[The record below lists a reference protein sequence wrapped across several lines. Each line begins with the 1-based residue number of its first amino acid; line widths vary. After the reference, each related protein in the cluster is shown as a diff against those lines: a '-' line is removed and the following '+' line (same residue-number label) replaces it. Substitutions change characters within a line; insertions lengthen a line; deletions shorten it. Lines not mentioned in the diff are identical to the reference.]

1 MAEEKV
7 VEQKQEHVS
16 ENPEIKDTEHVES
29 SEVPPEAMSEGIV
42 VDPATKEEN
51 EITPHEKSV
60 EEVTAEA
67 NRLMQLQKKQM
78 GDENSSVYIDMSK
91 IVMDKDGIP
100 EFTHE
105 DAIKLKDSDIV
116 LTDFEY
122 EIRESRNIIKAIRFL
137 LIAIPTCNKKI
148 LPAIFF
154 FGTIISTLQMLHLKI
169 GRTLAFTE
177 ITLVILVGENCGLHR
192 IRPIPLLS

>member
-29 SEVPPEAMSEGIV
+29 SEVPPEAMSEGII

-67 NRLMQLQKKQM
+67 NRLMQLQKS
-78 GDENSSVYIDMSK
+78 N
-91 IVMDKDGIP
+91 
-100 EFTHE
+100 
-105 DAIKLKDSDIV
+105 AI
-116 LTDFEY
+116 E
-122 EIRESRNIIKAIRFL
+122 
-137 LIAIPTCNKKI
+137 
-148 LPAIFF
+148 
-154 FGTIISTLQMLHLKI
+154 
-169 GRTLAFTE
+169 
-177 ITLVILVGENCGLHR
+177 
-192 IRPIPLLS
+192 